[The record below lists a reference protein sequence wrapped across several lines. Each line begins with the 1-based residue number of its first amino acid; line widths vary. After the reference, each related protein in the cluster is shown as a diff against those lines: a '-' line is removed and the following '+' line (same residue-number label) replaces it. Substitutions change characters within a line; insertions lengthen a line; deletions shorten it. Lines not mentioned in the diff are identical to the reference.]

1 MIYNNKVKTDHF
13 KLQGKETTVEEVIIE
28 ILNDQNGR
36 WVKMIFIKDGSEIE
50 YISKKFDK
58 NNE

>member
-1 MIYNNKVKTDHF
+1 MIYNNKVKTDHY
-13 KLQGKETTVEEVIIE
+13 KLEGKESTGEDVIID
-28 ILNDQNGR
+28 IWYDKFDR

-58 NNE
+58 SNE